1 MYIGWPTI
9 TLLIGSLSFWTGSF
23 LSLNATMASSSLPNP
38 PCTYDGFVNF
48 RGEDTC
54 TNFTDH
60 LVTTLERKKIRV
72 YIDDKDVDRGKEIWI
87 ELEQAIKTS
96 RMAVTVFSKNYA
108 NSERCLNELVVIM
121 DCYKGRCN
129 QTFTVLPIF
138 YPVSPS
144 DVWEQKGNF
153 TEDQHRNGIKDMVKN
168 WREALMDAA
177 KLVGFHLKR
186 DQ

>member
-48 RGEDTC
+48 HGEDTC
-54 TNFTDH
+54 ANFTDH

-153 TEDQHRNGIKDMVKN
+153 AEDQHRNGIEDMVKN